1 MIKVDPTVKDRPS
14 EPLNQRFMKQYLK
27 EIKVKNF
34 VPGEIVTGH
43 VVYIDKRFI
52 LLDVG
57 SKSEGL
63 IPSDEVK
70 FLPSKNIE
78 LGQELSAIV
87 VYPEDARG
95 NLILS
100 LKKAK
105 SARGWEALQDAFD
118 AQEVIDVQIIDYYKG
133 GLIVD
138 AYGQRGFVPISH
150 LSRSHF
156 EQFNNAMAGG
166 QTSEEAKALGG
177 LKNSDLQVKII
188 EIDPQKNRLVLS
200 EKEAAPQE
208 ELLKKEERLSEI
220 QIGDIIEAKV
230 STVLPYGILVDLGG
244 VDGLVH
250 ISEIA
255 WEKVDSASD
264 YYAVGDPIKVK
275 VIGIDDDK
283 IALSVKELKDNP
295 WNNVEEKY
303 PLGKVITAKVTK
315 VVPFGAFIELEK
327 GLDGLIHVSEMND
340 PLNVGDEVT
349 AVVVNT
355 DSKSR
360 KLALSI
366 RQIEDSKIYR

>member
-1 MIKVDPTVKDRPS
+1 
-14 EPLNQRFMKQYLK
+14 MKQYIK

-118 AQEVIDVQIIDYYKG
+118 AQEVIEVQIIDYYKG

-177 LKNSDLQVKII
+177 LKNSNLQVKII

-255 WEKVDSASD
+255 WEKVDAASD
-264 YYAVGDPIKVK
+264 YYSVGDPIKVK

>member
-1 MIKVDPTVKDRPS
+1 MIRDDPTVKDRPS

-200 EKEAAPQE
+200 EKEASPQE

>member
-1 MIKVDPTVKDRPS
+1 MIRDDPTVKDRPS
-14 EPLNQRFMKQYLK
+14 EPLNQRFMKQYIK